1 MRETYIFLK
10 DHKELQEPLDEHVW
24 DGEDKNSSFRSDVN
38 WREGHLGVKAN
49 YWNLAASDMPWQL
62 SEGLAMG
69 SHEPVEGLKP
79 VGRHIDQQSLS
90 AHPFF
95 AKSQIVRN
103 PFRCF
108 HRSDGR
114 SLPIVRRI
122 LLLSIRLSFD
132 AISHGWS

>member
-10 DHKELQEPLDEHVW
+10 DLKDLQEPLDEHVW

-38 WREGHLGVKAN
+38 WREGHLGVRAN

-62 SEGLAMG
+62 TEGLAMG

-79 VGRHIDQQSLS
+79 VSRHIDQQSLS

-95 AKSQIVRN
+95 TKSQIVRN

-114 SLPIVRRI
+114 S
-122 LLLSIRLSFD
+122 F
-132 AISHGWS
+132 SHI